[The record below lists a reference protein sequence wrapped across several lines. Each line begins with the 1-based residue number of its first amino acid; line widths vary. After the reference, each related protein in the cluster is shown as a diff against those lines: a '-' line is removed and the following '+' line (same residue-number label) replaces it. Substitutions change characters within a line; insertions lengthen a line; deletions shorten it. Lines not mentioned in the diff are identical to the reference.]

1 MNPDE
6 RRRQIMNILMKDGKV
21 RVNTLSNLFGIS
33 EVSIRNDLS
42 ELESKGMLQRVHG
55 GAITTSKAYY
65 NMSLQERM
73 QTNSEEKFRIAH
85 AASALIDHND
95 SILLN
100 SGTTTLYTV
109 RQLLNHK
116 NLLIITNAVSIST
129 EIGHYDNI
137 HVILLGGNYQPQ
149 YQFTYGDDTLLNLQ
163 KYNADKLIMAI
174 DGIHPEKGITTSMH
188 LESEIDRQMIQRAR
202 RVIAVAD
209 YTKINRVSLSYI
221 GQVNAI
227 DTLVTDKKANKDTLS
242 LLQEKGI
249 EIITA

>member
-6 RRRQIMNILMKDGKV
+6 RRRQIINILMRDGKV
-21 RVNTLSNLFGIS
+21 RVNTLSDLFGIS

-65 NMSLQERM
+65 NMSFQERM
-73 QTNSEEKFRIAH
+73 QTNSEEKFRIAQG
-85 AASALIDHND
+85 ASTLINHND

-109 RQLLNHK
+109 RQLINHK
-116 NLLIITNAVSIST
+116 NLLIVTNAISIAT

-137 HVILLGGNYQPQ
+137 HMILLGGNYQPQ
-149 YQFTYGDDTLLNLQ
+149 YQFTYGDDTLFNLE
-163 KYNADKLIMAI
+163 KYNVDKLIMAV
-174 DGIHPEKGITTSMH
+174 DGIHPERGITTSMH

-202 RVIAVAD
+202 RVIIVAD

-221 GQVNAI
+221 GEVNTI
-227 DTLVTDKKANKDTLS
+227 DTLVTDKKADKAVLAQ
-242 LLQEKGI
+242 LEEKGI
-249 EIITA
+249 EIITF